1 MVLLV
6 DKEKIRE
13 AKETLGRQ
21 NATLIAEILNVD
33 AYDMHNLRGLCPF
46 HTEDTPSFVYNPKSF
61 SFKCFGCG
69 KNVDVIDAYMHTGST
84 YIEAVQK
91 LFEAAKIQYSF
102 GEHKV
107 KTKREYRYPTLVE
120 CDDKT
125 PVYRYLA
132 SRKISQETADYLDI
146 RHDGSGNM
154 VFNYYDANDVLM
166 MAKYRPARKIGK
178 DANGKKENKCWCQPG
193 ADTTP
198 LLFNMNRVNPEQPL
212 LVAEGEGDCA
222 AAIEAGFTNTVS
234 VPLGANNYGWI
245 EENWE
250 WLEQFDSI
258 ILCPDKDEAG
268 ARMQADVAPRLGS
281 WRTKIAEIP
290 AIVVDENNV
299 EYYPKDINEVLFYGG
314 KEAVLRMIYSAK
326 DTPVPSLVDF
336 SDINDLNMYDIEG
349 ITTGIAELDSCIM
362 RLFYSTLTILSGT
375 PGSGKTSFLYQI
387 ICSCME
393 QGKSCWL
400 FSREL
405 PQWMTKN
412 WMNYI
417 LAGNRHLNEYETPE
431 HSKYYRIDTDAKM
444 QISETYRGM
453 LKIYKDEYPNDV
465 ASIKESMIDAAR
477 KYGCKLFIVDNL
489 TTVDLDASD
498 ENRNGKQTTFVN
510 WLIEFSMK
518 YNVAT
523 ILVCHPRKMQFVSEN
538 VGMYDISGTSN
549 IINLAHRALGLRRV
563 HRDEKQG
570 QLNRNGEGWYKKPN
584 PYDVMLNIIKDRMLG
599 RADKQIGLYYD
610 VPSRR
615 FFNRYA
621 EFDYKYSW
629 DHGVYTDRLPCEQL
643 DREDEA
649 FGTIET

>member
-1 MVLLV
+1 MLI

-21 NATLIAEILNVD
+21 NAELIANVLD
-33 AYDMHNLRGLCPF
+33 VASYDRKNMRGLCPF
-46 HTEDTPSFVYNPKSF
+46 HDEDTPSFVYNPKSF

-69 KNVDVIDAYMHTGST
+69 KNVDLIDAYMHTGMT

-91 LFEAAKIQYSF
+91 LFDDAKLQYSF

-107 KTKREYRYPTLVE
+107 KTRREYRYPDPVE
-120 CDDKT
+120 QGDRSI
-125 PVYRYLA
+125 VYSYLA
-132 SRKISQETADYLDI
+132 SRKISSETADYLDI
-146 RHDGSGNM
+146 RQDQNGNM
-154 VFNYYDANDVLM
+154 AFNYYNDNDVLM
-166 MAKYRPARKIGK
+166 MVKYRPARKIGK
-178 DANGKKENKCWCQPG
+178 TADGKKENKCWCQPG

-198 LLFNMNRVNPEQPL
+198 LLFNMNRVNPSQPL
-212 LVAEGEGDCA
+212 LITEGELDAA
-222 AAIEAGFTNTVS
+222 AAIESGFTNVVS

-245 EENWE
+245 EENWN

-258 ILCPDKDEAG
+258 IICSDNDQAG
-268 ARMQADVAPRLGS
+268 AKMQSDVVPRLGG
-281 WRTKIAEIP
+281 WRTKVAEIP
-290 AIVVDENNV
+290 PIYTDVNGV
-299 EYYPKDINEVLFYGG
+299 ERNLKDINELLYFGG
-314 KEAVLRMIYSAK
+314 KDAVLDMIYNAK
-326 DTPVPSLVDF
+326 DTPVPSLIDF
-336 SDINDLNMYDIEG
+336 SDIGDMNMYDIDG
-349 ITTGIAELDSCIM
+349 IRTGIAELDSCIM

-387 ICSCME
+387 ICSCMD

-431 HSKYYRIDTDAKM
+431 HSKYYRIDSDAKS
-444 QISETYRGM
+444 QISDAYRGM

-465 ASIKESMIDAAR
+465 ASIKESMVDSAR

-498 ENRNGKQTTFVN
+498 ENRNGKQTAFVN

-549 IINLAHRALGLRRV
+549 IINLAHRAIGLRRV
-563 HRDEKQG
+563 RREEKQG
-570 QLNRNGEGWYKKPN
+570 QLNRNGDGWYKKPN
-584 PYDVMLNIIKDRMLG
+584 QYDVMLNIIKDRMLG
-599 RADKQIGLYYD
+599 KADRQIGLYYD

-615 FFNRYA
+615 FFNQYD
-621 EFDYKYSW
+621 EFDYQYSW
-629 DHGVYTDRLPCEQL
+629 DHGNYEGRIPCEQL

-649 FGTIET
+649 FGTVGS

>member
-1 MVLLV
+1 MLI

-21 NATLIAEILNVD
+21 NAELIANVLD
-33 AYDMHNLRGLCPF
+33 VASYDRKNMRGLCPF
-46 HTEDTPSFVYNPKSF
+46 HDEDTPSFVYNPKSF

-69 KNVDVIDAYMHTGST
+69 KNVDLIDAYMHTGMT

-91 LFEAAKIQYSF
+91 LFDDAKLQYSF

-107 KTKREYRYPTLVE
+107 KTRREYRYPDPVE
-120 CDDKT
+120 QGDRSI
-125 PVYRYLA
+125 VYSYLA
-132 SRKISQETADYLDI
+132 SRKISSETADYLDI
-146 RHDGSGNM
+146 RQDQNGNM
-154 VFNYYDANDVLM
+154 AFNYYNDNDVLM
-166 MAKYRPARKIGK
+166 MVKYRPARKIGK
-178 DANGKKENKCWCQPG
+178 TADGKKENKCWCQPG

-198 LLFNMNRVNPEQPL
+198 LLFNMNRVNPSQPL
-212 LVAEGEGDCA
+212 LITEGELDAA
-222 AAIEAGFTNTVS
+222 AAIESGFTNVVS

-245 EENWE
+245 EENWN

-258 ILCPDKDEAG
+258 IICSDNDQAG
-268 ARMQADVAPRLGS
+268 AKMQSDVVPRLGG
-281 WRTKIAEIP
+281 WRTKVAEIP
-290 AIVVDENNV
+290 PIYTDANGV
-299 EYYPKDINEVLFYGG
+299 ERNLKDINELLYFGG
-314 KEAVLRMIYSAK
+314 KDAVLDMIYNAK
-326 DTPVPSLVDF
+326 DTPVPSLIDF
-336 SDINDLNMYDIEG
+336 SDIGDMNMYDIDG
-349 ITTGIAELDSCIM
+349 IRTGIAELDSCIM

-387 ICSCME
+387 ICSCMD

-431 HSKYYRIDTDAKM
+431 HSKYYRIDSDAKS
-444 QISETYRGM
+444 QISDAYRGM

-465 ASIKESMIDAAR
+465 ASIKESMVDSAR

-498 ENRNGKQTTFVN
+498 ENRNGKQTAFVN

-549 IINLAHRALGLRRV
+549 IINLAHRAIGLRRV
-563 HRDEKQG
+563 RKEEKQG
-570 QLNRNGEGWYKKPN
+570 QLNRNGDGWYKKPN
-584 PYDVMLNIIKDRMLG
+584 QYDVMLNIIKDRMLG
-599 RADKQIGLYYD
+599 KADRQIGLYYD

-615 FFNRYA
+615 FFNQYD
-621 EFDYKYSW
+621 EFDYQYSW
-629 DHGVYTDRLPCEQL
+629 DHGEYEDRIPCEQL

-649 FGTIET
+649 FGTVGS

>member
-1 MVLLV
+1 MLI

-21 NATLIAEILNVD
+21 NAELIANVLD
-33 AYDMHNLRGLCPF
+33 VASYDRKNMRGLCPF
-46 HTEDTPSFVYNPKSF
+46 HDEDTPSFVYNPKSF

-69 KNVDVIDAYMHTGST
+69 KNVDLIDAYMHTGMT

-91 LFEAAKIQYSF
+91 LFDDAKLQYSF

-107 KTKREYRYPTLVE
+107 KTRREYRYPDPVE
-120 CDDKT
+120 QGDRSI
-125 PVYRYLA
+125 VYSYLA
-132 SRKISQETADYLDI
+132 SRKISSETADYLDI
-146 RHDGSGNM
+146 RQDQNGNM
-154 VFNYYDANDVLM
+154 AFNYYNDNDVLM
-166 MAKYRPARKIGK
+166 MVKYRPARKIGK
-178 DANGKKENKCWCQPG
+178 TADGKKENKCWCQPG

-198 LLFNMNRVNPEQPL
+198 LLFNMNRVNPSQPL
-212 LVAEGEGDCA
+212 LITEGELDAA
-222 AAIEAGFTNTVS
+222 AAIESGFTNVVS

-245 EENWE
+245 EENWN

-258 ILCPDKDEAG
+258 IICSDNDQAG
-268 ARMQADVAPRLGS
+268 AKMQSDVVPRLGG
-281 WRTKIAEIP
+281 WRTKVAEIP
-290 AIVVDENNV
+290 PIYTDVNGV
-299 EYYPKDINEVLFYGG
+299 ERNLKDINELLYFGG
-314 KEAVLRMIYSAK
+314 KDAVLDMIYNAK
-326 DTPVPSLVDF
+326 DTPVPSLIDF
-336 SDINDLNMYDIEG
+336 SDIGDMNMYDIDG
-349 ITTGIAELDSCIM
+349 IRTGIAELDSCIM

-387 ICSCME
+387 ICSCMD

-431 HSKYYRIDTDAKM
+431 HSKYYRIDSDAKS
-444 QISETYRGM
+444 QISDAYRGM

-465 ASIKESMIDAAR
+465 ASIKESMVDSAR

-498 ENRNGKQTTFVN
+498 ENRNGKQTAFVN

-549 IINLAHRALGLRRV
+549 IINLAHRAIGLRRV
-563 HRDEKQG
+563 RKEEKQG
-570 QLNRNGEGWYKKPN
+570 QLNRNGDGWYKKPN
-584 PYDVMLNIIKDRMLG
+584 QYDVMLNIIKDRMLG
-599 RADKQIGLYYD
+599 KADRQIGLYYD

-615 FFNRYA
+615 FFNQYD
-621 EFDYKYSW
+621 EFDYQYSW
-629 DHGVYTDRLPCEQL
+629 DHGNYEGRIPCEQL

-649 FGTIET
+649 FGTVGS

>member
-1 MVLLV
+1 MLI

-21 NATLIAEILNVD
+21 NAELIANVLD
-33 AYDMHNLRGLCPF
+33 VASYDRKNMRGLCPF
-46 HTEDTPSFVYNPKSF
+46 HDEDTPSFVYNPKSF

-69 KNVDVIDAYMHTGST
+69 KNVDLIDAYMHTGMT

-91 LFEAAKIQYSF
+91 LFDDAKLQYSF

-107 KTKREYRYPTLVE
+107 KTRREYRYPDPVE
-120 CDDKT
+120 QGDRSI
-125 PVYRYLA
+125 VYSYLA
-132 SRKISQETADYLDI
+132 SRKISSETADYLDI
-146 RHDGSGNM
+146 RQDQNGNM
-154 VFNYYDANDVLM
+154 AFNYYNDNDVLM
-166 MAKYRPARKIGK
+166 MVKYRPARKIGK
-178 DANGKKENKCWCQPG
+178 TADGKKENKCWCQPG

-198 LLFNMNRVNPEQPL
+198 LLFNMNRVNPSQPL
-212 LVAEGEGDCA
+212 LITEGELDAA
-222 AAIEAGFTNTVS
+222 AAIESGFTNVVS

-245 EENWE
+245 EENWN

-258 ILCPDKDEAG
+258 IICSDNDQAG
-268 ARMQADVAPRLGS
+268 AKMQSDVVPRLGG
-281 WRTKIAEIP
+281 WRTKVAEIP
-290 AIVVDENNV
+290 PIYTDANGV
-299 EYYPKDINEVLFYGG
+299 ERNLKDINELLYFGG
-314 KEAVLRMIYSAK
+314 KDAVLDMIYNAK
-326 DTPVPSLVDF
+326 DTPVPSLIDF
-336 SDINDLNMYDIEG
+336 SDIGDMNMYDIDG
-349 ITTGIAELDSCIM
+349 IRTGIAELDSCIM

-387 ICSCME
+387 ICSCMD

-431 HSKYYRIDTDAKM
+431 HSKYYRIDSDAKS
-444 QISETYRGM
+444 QISDAYRGM

-465 ASIKESMIDAAR
+465 ASIKESMVDSAR

-498 ENRNGKQTTFVN
+498 ENRNGKQTAFVN

-549 IINLAHRALGLRRV
+549 IINLAHRAIGLRRV
-563 HRDEKQG
+563 RKEEKQG
-570 QLNRNGEGWYKKPN
+570 QLNRNGDGWYKKPN
-584 PYDVMLNIIKDRMLG
+584 QYDVMLNIIKDRMLG
-599 RADKQIGLYYD
+599 KADRQIGLYYD

-615 FFNRYA
+615 FFNQYD
-621 EFDYKYSW
+621 EFDYQYSW
-629 DHGVYTDRLPCEQL
+629 DHGNYEGRIPCEQL

-649 FGTIET
+649 FGTVGS

>member
-1 MVLLV
+1 MLI

-21 NATLIAEILNVD
+21 NAELIANVLD
-33 AYDMHNLRGLCPF
+33 VASYDRKNMRGLCPF
-46 HTEDTPSFVYNPKSF
+46 HDEDTPSFVYNPKSF

-69 KNVDVIDAYMHTGST
+69 KNVDLIDAYMHTGMT

-91 LFEAAKIQYSF
+91 LFDDAKLQYSF

-107 KTKREYRYPTLVE
+107 KTRREYRYPDPVE
-120 CDDKT
+120 QGDRSI
-125 PVYRYLA
+125 VYSYLA
-132 SRKISQETADYLDI
+132 SRKISSETADYLDI
-146 RHDGSGNM
+146 RQDQNGNM
-154 VFNYYDANDVLM
+154 AFNYYNDNDVLM
-166 MAKYRPARKIGK
+166 MVKYRPARKIGK
-178 DANGKKENKCWCQPG
+178 TADGKKENKCWCQPG

-198 LLFNMNRVNPEQPL
+198 LLFNMNRVNPSQSL
-212 LVAEGEGDCA
+212 LITEGELDAA
-222 AAIEAGFTNTVS
+222 AAIEAGFTNVVS

-245 EENWE
+245 EENWN

-258 ILCPDKDEAG
+258 IICSDNDQAG
-268 ARMQADVAPRLGS
+268 AKMQSDVVPRLGG
-281 WRTKIAEIP
+281 WRTKVAEIP
-290 AIVVDENNV
+290 PIYTDANGV
-299 EYYPKDINEVLFYGG
+299 ERNLKDINELLYFGG
-314 KEAVLRMIYSAK
+314 KDAVLDMIYNAK
-326 DTPVPSLVDF
+326 DTPVPSLIDF
-336 SDINDLNMYDIEG
+336 SDIGDMNMYDIDG
-349 ITTGIAELDSCIM
+349 IRTGIAELDSCIM

-387 ICSCME
+387 ICSCMD

-431 HSKYYRIDTDAKM
+431 HSKYYRIDSDAKS
-444 QISETYRGM
+444 QISDAYRGM

-465 ASIKESMIDAAR
+465 ASIKESMVDSAR

-498 ENRNGKQTTFVN
+498 ENRNGKQTAFVN

-549 IINLAHRALGLRRV
+549 IINLAHRAIGLRRV
-563 HRDEKQG
+563 RKEEKQG
-570 QLNRNGEGWYKKPN
+570 QLNRNGDGWYKKPN
-584 PYDVMLNIIKDRMLG
+584 QYDVMLNIIKDRMLG
-599 RADKQIGLYYD
+599 KADRQIGLYYD

-615 FFNRYA
+615 FFNQYD
-621 EFDYKYSW
+621 EFDYQYSW
-629 DHGVYTDRLPCEQL
+629 DHGKYEGRIPCEQL

-649 FGTIET
+649 FGTVGS